1 MVKCATIRSGL
12 DDLLATVPNHERK
25 VMRRLSVFLF
35 LSVAMAMSALPA
47 LAQEENPLANA
58 VLFTGT
64 TAWGMVGLAV
74 LLMILFIL
82 WARRGPN

>member
-1 MVKCATIRSGL
+1 
-12 DDLLATVPNHERK
+12 
-25 VMRRLSVFLF
+25 MRRLSVFLF

-58 VLFTGT
+58 VLFTGAT
-64 TAWGMVGLAV
+64 GWGMVGVAV